1 MASPSLLDFDALL
14 APIPGDNPAGDS
26 LPFAVREKL
35 DEARKEIDPSQFD
48 KDDPLRPDAPKRA
61 DLPTIIRVAQETL
74 TKTSKDLLVSA
85 RLTEA
90 LVKKEGFAGLR
101 DGLQL
106 MRRLLSECWNRMYPD
121 IEDGDLEVRAA
132 PLNWL
137 DDPDRGARFP
147 YTIHTVPLVFVGE
160 TGYSWQDWRDMQDG
174 KKGAVTAAVFEK
186 ATLST
191 PYERCQN
198 NLEDAQAAGEEL
210 KQLTATLTEKLGDLA
225 PSMSMLKKAL
235 EDCQV
240 LADQIVK
247 KKGPPPAPAAPPP
260 PPADEAVPA
269 TTQPGAAE
277 QTAAQTRRMLTRAD
291 IYRQLTDA
299 ATLLQQLEPHSP
311 IPYLLQKAI
320 ELGNLPFP
328 KLLKALVRDDKIVK
342 EVNREL
348 GIKEEG
354 EGA

>member
-1 MASPSLLDFDALL
+1 MASPALLDFETLL
-14 APIPGDNPAGDS
+14 APIPGENPAGVS
-26 LPFAVREKL
+26 LPFSVREKL
-35 DEARKEIDPSQFD
+35 DDARKEIDPSQFD

-61 DLPTIIRVAQETL
+61 DLPTIIRVAQDAL
-74 TKTSKDLLVSA
+74 TNTSKDLLASA

-106 MRRLLSECWNRMYPD
+106 MRRMLSECWNRMYPD

-147 YTIHTVPLVFVGE
+147 YTIHTVPLVYLGE
-160 TGYSWQDWRDMQDG
+160 TGYSWQTWREMQDG
-174 KKGAVTAAVFEK
+174 KKGGISAALFEK
-186 ATLST
+186 ATLAT
-191 PYERCQN
+191 PYEKCQTS
-198 NLEDAQAAGEEL
+198 LEDLQASAEEL
-210 KQLTATLTEKLGDLA
+210 RQLSAVLTEKLGDLA
-225 PSMSMLKKAL
+225 PSMSMLRKAL

-247 KKGPPPAPAAPPP
+247 KKGPPPLTATPPP
-260 PPADEAVPA
+260 PVVDEAVPA
-269 TTQPGAAE
+269 TTQAGAEGAAP
-277 QTAAQTRRMLTRAD
+277 APKRMLTRAD
-291 IYRQLTDA
+291 VYQQLTDA
-299 ATLLQQLEPHSP
+299 AALLQQLEPHSP

-320 ELGNLPFP
+320 ELGALPFP

-342 EVNREL
+342 ELNREL

-354 EGA
+354 AEGA